1 MAPRL
6 TEVVASAAVVS
17 GIFASSSHAQS
28 PFAPEVLTSATELVA
43 ALEAPG
49 GCDLSIHGAP
59 RFDETTQRWL
69 IAYSGV
75 GPQCDDTS
83 AALQREGRA
92 LGLAFFRRPNSAE
105 VRALM
110 GGMRTSLRRGFD
122 CLLAFHGEPRFDDES
137 ALWTVRYSGSGY
149 QCEDAGAE
157 LERRGREFRIT
168 FYRAR

>member
-6 TEVVASAAVVS
+6 TEIVASVALVG
-17 GIFASSSHAQS
+17 GIVASSSQAQS
-28 PFAPEVLTSATELVA
+28 PFAPEVMTSATELVA

-49 GCDLSIHGAP
+49 GCDLSIHGEP
-59 RFDETTQRWL
+59 RFDETTERWL

-75 GPQCDDTS
+75 GPQCDDMS
-83 AALQREGRA
+83 AALQREGLT
-92 LGLAFFRRPNSAE
+92 LGLAFFRRPNSTE

-110 GGMRTSLRRGFD
+110 GSIRTSLRRGFD

-149 QCEDAGAE
+149 QCDDAGAE

-168 FYRAR
+168 FYRVR